1 MTKIIPL
8 NNITKLDL
16 PVDRILEG
24 AKGELEGVIIMG
36 YTKDGDEYF
45 ASSYADSG
53 TVNWLIDRFK
63 VKLLAVPESEHF
75 E

>member
-16 PVDRILEG
+16 PVDRILET

-45 ASSYADSG
+45 ASSYADGG

-63 VKLLAVPESEHF
+63 AKLLAVPESEHF